1 LIQKKIEEKGWI
13 NLANTFGGSRIFK
26 SKGESSF
33 KKKRQRKTG
42 SATVSKDE
50 LTFSF
55 FPVSHLSLFSLLKT
69 LINIKLIR
77 KN

>member
-1 LIQKKIEEKGWI
+1 MG
-13 NLANTFGGSRIFK
+13 A
-26 SKGESSF
+26 SSF

-42 SATVSKDE
+42 PATISKDE

-69 LINIKLIR
+69 LINIKLTR
-77 KN
+77 KY